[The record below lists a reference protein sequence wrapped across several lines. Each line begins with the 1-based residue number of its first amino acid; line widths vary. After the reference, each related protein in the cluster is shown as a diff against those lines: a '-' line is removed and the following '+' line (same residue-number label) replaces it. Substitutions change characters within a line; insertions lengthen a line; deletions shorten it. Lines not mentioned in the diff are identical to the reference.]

1 MQFRSNTTTL
11 LLVFPIQVK
20 QRNMFNIFKRKSEL
34 EKLQEKYAKLQKES
48 YDLSKTDRSASD
60 RKQAEAHE
68 IQKRIGELM

>member
-1 MQFRSNTTTL
+1 
-11 LLVFPIQVK
+11 
-20 QRNMFNIFKRKSEL
+20 MFNIFKRKSEL